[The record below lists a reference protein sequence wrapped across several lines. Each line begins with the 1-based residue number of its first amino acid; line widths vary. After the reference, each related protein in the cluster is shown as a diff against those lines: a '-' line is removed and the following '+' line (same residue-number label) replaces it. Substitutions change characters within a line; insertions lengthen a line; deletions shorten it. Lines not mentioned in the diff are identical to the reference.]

1 MELLNKMRLSS
12 HTLVRR
18 PLLFRSPDPPS
29 QDYIVDEPP
38 TRPLYAWAGLPQPDG
53 GTQGEA
59 KAKLRLKLFKKA
71 ARIQEGSLAARYPG

>member
-1 MELLNKMRLSS
+1 M
-12 HTLVRR
+12 
-18 PLLFRSPDPPS
+18 
-29 QDYIVDEPP
+29 DEPP